1 MRPELGL
8 GQGLTFGKLA
18 KVLALT
24 RPCLCNRARR
34 CDVSA
39 CQCVC
44 ARVASGVTHTIGK
57 QVHRRSSGAR
67 MCWCL
72 KQGQGVQ
79 AIIKLA
85 IRFRFRLPAY
95 YTLIVRSL
103 CSLEGVALRIDPEFS
118 IVNAAIPI
126 ILRRMLTD
134 TRPAAVSL
142 LRELLLE
149 EGGQLRIGM
158 LEGLL
163 RNYSVE
169 AGKGSA
175 SESPA
180 SGVVLQMDGVREP
193 GSNGA
198 SRNGAAVHGNGVHAH
213 GKGVIAHARASNGN
227 GTSAHVAAA
236 GVGNGSSNSNGRG
249 WHPSGM
255 HADAVEAVRGN
266 GAVRIRNEA
275 RQRSDDLG
283 SAVLLPAVRSTDEE
297 SQVVERGAS
306 VGVATRNGAQQHSQ
320 TSKVTDSQSH
330 SVPEPASGVQESE
343 ALSFEA
349 TVLQM
354 VLSARASGVRRVLLE
369 SNIQVCA

>member
-1 MRPELGL
+1 M
-8 GQGLTFGKLA
+8 
-18 KVLALT
+18 
-24 RPCLCNRARR
+24 
-34 CDVSA
+34 
-39 CQCVC
+39 
-44 ARVASGVTHTIGK
+44 
-57 QVHRRSSGAR
+57 
-67 MCWCL
+67 
-72 KQGQGVQ
+72 Q

-103 CSLEGVALRIDPEFS
+103 ASLEGVALRIDPEFS

-142 LRELLLE
+142 LRELLLDDR
-149 EGGQLRIGM
+149 GQLRIGM

-180 SGVVLQMDGVREP
+180 SGVVLQLDGMSEP

-198 SRNGAAVHGNGVHAH
+198 KSNGATRNRMAASGNGVT
-213 GKGVIAHARASNGN
+213 AHARALNGS
-227 GTSAHVAAA
+227 GASAHEAEQAA
-236 GVGNGSSNSNGRG
+236 GLRNGSSNSNGRG
-249 WHPSGM
+249 SYTSSANGE
-255 HADAVEAVRGN
+255 EAIRGN
-266 GAVRIRNEA
+266 GVVRVRSKVT
-275 RQRSDDLG
+275 QGSDDLG
-283 SAVLLPAVRSTDEE
+283 GAVLLPAVRSTDEDRA
-297 SQVVERGAS
+297 VLERGAS
-306 VGVATRNGAQQHSQ
+306 LGVVTSNQAQQHKQASA
-320 TSKVTDSQSH
+320 VRDSQNH
-330 SVPEPASGVQESE
+330 SLPVAAPNVEETE

-354 VLSARASGVRRVLLE
+354 VLSARASGVRRVVLE
-369 SNIQVCA
+369 SDMKVCRYLQLDMHSCDGHNRFASGYSLFLAAKNLCVVVN